1 MSPSDPANPVT
12 GGLAGVAKFAAISAA
27 ILSASARA
35 VKIVK
40 GGNVQQGGG
49 SPGLGSRQGN
59 IPMPSMNS
67 SSLGG
72 GTQQAGQWSN
82 KVYVTE
88 GDISATQRRTRNL
101 RKTSVL

>member
-1 MSPSDPANPVT
+1 MISKQQYQSPSMSI
-12 GGLAGVAKFAAISAA
+12 GGGGM
-27 ILSASARA
+27 SASR
-35 VKIVK
+35 
-40 GGNVQQGGG
+40 
-49 SPGLGSRQGN
+49 GN

>member
-1 MSPSDPANPVT
+1 
-12 GGLAGVAKFAAISAA
+12 
-27 ILSASARA
+27 

-49 SPGLGSRQGN
+49 GSTSLGASRVN
-59 IPMPSMNS
+59 VPMPSMNS

>member
-1 MSPSDPANPVT
+1 
-12 GGLAGVAKFAAISAA
+12 
-27 ILSASARA
+27 

-40 GGNVQQGGG
+40 SGNVQQGGG
-49 SPGLGSRQGN
+49 GSSGLGASRGSL
-59 IPMPSMNS
+59 PMPSMNS